1 MLRPHGLFI
10 VPRLRTSLHV
20 LHTTRTTE
28 GRPRV
33 SHDICAL
40 QERTA
45 LEQSLWIAFIRP
57 LQRKPWPCMDCSR
70 QLQDVNLRH
79 VKQNEEEQGEGDS
92 CASAAELG

>member
-1 MLRPHGLFI
+1 
-10 VPRLRTSLHV
+10 
-20 LHTTRTTE
+20 
-28 GRPRV
+28 
-33 SHDICAL
+33 
-40 QERTA
+40 
-45 LEQSLWIAFIRP
+45 